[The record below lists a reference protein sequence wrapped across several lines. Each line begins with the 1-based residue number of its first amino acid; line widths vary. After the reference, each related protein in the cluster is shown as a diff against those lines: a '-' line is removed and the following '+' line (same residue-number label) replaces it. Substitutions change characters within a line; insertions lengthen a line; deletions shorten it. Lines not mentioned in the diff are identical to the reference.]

1 MDGRLRRQIR
11 IPAALLVLSPAFWL
25 GAPTVAD
32 APHASRTQTL
42 LFAGDVMLSRTV
54 GKKMAAEDNWK
65 YPFEKIGP
73 TLKAADLAFAN
84 LESPISDMGKNKGHL
99 YSFRADP
106 RVMEG
111 LDFAGFDVLSLANNH
126 SDDWG
131 ALALVDTIDR
141 LRGAGIRPVGAGRN
155 DLEAHYPVILNLH
168 GVRIAFLANVDV
180 PPKEATAGL
189 DRPGVAWLVPD
200 RALADIRFARPL
212 ADLVIVSLHWGIEYM
227 RKPQKSQVELAHK
240 MIDAGA
246 DLIVGGHPH
255 VTQPLEEYKGKYI
268 AYSLGNFI
276 FDQHDPPTHHGLMLK
291 VTLDGKKISSVKDIP
306 IDIDSSLQAVVSPET
321 KLAEK
326 GSPGGK
332 TAVSSAQ

>member
-1 MDGRLRRQIR
+1 MHALLRRQIR
-11 IPAALLVLSPAFWL
+11 ILAALLVLTPAFWL

-32 APHASRTQTL
+32 SPKPAREQTL
-42 LFAGDVMLSRTV
+42 LFAGDIMLSRTV
-54 GKKMAAEDNWK
+54 GKKMAAEDDYK

-73 TLKAADLAFAN
+73 MLKAADLAFAN
-84 LESPISDMGKNKGHL
+84 LECPVSDVGRNKGHL

-111 LDFAGFDVLSLANNH
+111 LNFAGFDVLSVANNH
-126 SDDWG
+126 MDDWG
-131 ALALVDTIDR
+131 HAALVDTLDR
-141 LRGAGIRPVGAGRN
+141 LRAAGIRPVGAGRN
-155 DLEAHYPVILNLH
+155 DLEAHYPVLVNLH
-168 GVRIAFLANVDV
+168 GVRIAFLAYVDV
-180 PPKEATAGL
+180 PPKDATAGL

-212 ADLVIVSLHWGIEYM
+212 ADIVIVSLHWGIEYM
-227 RKPQKSQVELAHK
+227 RKPQKRQVELAHR

-255 VTQPLEEYKGKYI
+255 IVQPLEEYKGKYI

-291 VTLDGKKISSVKDIP
+291 VTLDGKKISSVEGIP
-306 IDIDSSLQAVVSPET
+306 IDIDGTLQAVVSPEA

-326 GSPGGK
+326 EQATKK
-332 TAVSSAQ
+332 TAAVGAE